1 MAKLDD
7 VEQTA
12 IGLIRGAGRYGVY
25 LTHLGFEVAGVADWL
40 ENQIPRV
47 RRAFGVIA
55 TVATTECE
63 RAAHEFR
70 GVHGEPSRHATH
82 DGDLKD
88 GNLRHEQ
95 GRVKRDQT

>member
-1 MAKLDD
+1 MAKLDE
-7 VEQTA
+7 VERTA
-12 IGLIRGAGRYGVY
+12 IDLIRGAGRYGVY

-47 RRAFGVIA
+47 RHAFDVIA

-70 GVHGEPSRHATH
+70 GGGDRHSLH
-82 DGDLKD
+82 EDHVGDE
-88 GNLRHEQ
+88 RESEQ
-95 GRVKRDQT
+95 V